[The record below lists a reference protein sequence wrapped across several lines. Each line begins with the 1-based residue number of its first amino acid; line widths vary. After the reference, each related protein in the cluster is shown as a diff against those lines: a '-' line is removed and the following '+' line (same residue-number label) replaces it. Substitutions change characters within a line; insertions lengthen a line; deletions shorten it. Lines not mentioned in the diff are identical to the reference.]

1 MAAKRN
7 RGNPAV
13 ATSRSGRGSTEKE
26 PCTVRNCGRPGYSRG
41 LCQTHHRQKL
51 TTGKTW
57 DIRPYRP
64 RSPGTIK
71 YAGLR
76 LTLECVEELETRRKA
91 RGLSEGAAIAEIL
104 EEWNTP
110 RPKQRRKA

>member
-7 RGNPAV
+7 RGRPA
-13 ATSRSGRGSTEKE
+13 AAAPKKKTGSTQEKE
-26 PCTVRNCGRPGYSRG
+26 PCTIRDCGRPASARG

-51 TTGKTW
+51 TTGKTK

-64 RSPGTIK
+64 RVSGTVK

-76 LTLECVEELETRRKA
+76 LTPACVEELERLRRE

-104 EEWNTP
+104 EAWNTP
-110 RPKQRRKA
+110 RRKQA